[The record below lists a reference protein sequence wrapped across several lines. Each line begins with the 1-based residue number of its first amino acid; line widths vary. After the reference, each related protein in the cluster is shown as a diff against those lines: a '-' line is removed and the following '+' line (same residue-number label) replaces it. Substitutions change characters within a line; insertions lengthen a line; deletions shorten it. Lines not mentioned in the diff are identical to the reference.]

1 MRNENLEFKIM
12 TKNISKK
19 HFDPQIRT
27 GKRRNVTTLQLTSQ
41 SFLSI
46 MS

>member
-27 GKRRNVTTLQLTSQ
+27 GKRRNVTTHQLTSQ
-41 SFLSI
+41 SFISI